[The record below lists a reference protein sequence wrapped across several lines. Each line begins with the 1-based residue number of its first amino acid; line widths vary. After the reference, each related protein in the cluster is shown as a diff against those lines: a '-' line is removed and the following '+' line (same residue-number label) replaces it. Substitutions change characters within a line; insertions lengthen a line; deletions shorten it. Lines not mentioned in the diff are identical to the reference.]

1 MTRNDG
7 SYYAEGRTVFKAP
20 LREPREDGG
29 ADITI
34 GFPVCTASEWVTKE
48 APQTIADAL
57 NAARSPAP
65 QGGEADLQKCTIK
78 AEDLK
83 PGQLFQ
89 FKPGEETYQAVR
101 YAEEEQI
108 RGLNTRTHIVAPY
121 PPSPG
126 LCIYLVD
133 EHPAPQPDP
142 RDELLREARD
152 ALQAA
157 QRFIGTEYEMIADDG
172 EMLAHEARPT
182 YEQVTATLMKFQK
195 EMGDE

>member
-1 MTRNDG
+1 MTIPNDG

-57 NAARSPAP
+57 NAARSPAL
-65 QGGEADLQKCTIK
+65 E
-78 AEDLK
+78 
-83 PGQLFQ
+83 
-89 FKPGEETYQAVR
+89 
-101 YAEEEQI
+101 
-108 RGLNTRTHIVAPY
+108 
-121 PPSPG
+121 
-126 LCIYLVD
+126 
-133 EHPAPQPDP
+133 APQPDP
-142 RDELLREARD
+142 RDELLQQCRD

-172 EMLAHEARPT
+172 ELLAHEARPT
-182 YEQVTATLMKFQK
+182 YEQVTATLMKLQ
-195 EMGDE
+195 EALGDG